1 MGGPVSAD
9 VPSGTVDDFAHM
21 WTWFATHCHD
31 TSPLYERI
39 SLAVAGDRAL
49 LEYLR
54 TVPPAAQLPPALLAA
69 VHYLVLDGADHALAA
84 IYAGEVHEDPGPPF
98 LNFWRAHRDAV
109 DHILASRHIQT
120 NDCGRS
126 ALIAP
131 ALTWVASRFD
141 IDRPLAL
148 VDVGASAGLNLRCDR
163 YRIDYGSFGATG
175 PDDSPV
181 RIVCKV
187 VGGRPPIAPRLPP
200 IVSRIGIDRSPVD
213 LGDPDD
219 VRWLLACVWP
229 DSGRLERTA
238 ASIRLAQADPPR
250 VLAADANEA
259 LPGVLAGLADGA
271 VATVVTT
278 WAFAYLAPGERQ
290 EFIGHLAAASHLRD
304 IAWVS
309 AEGPGTVEP
318 LEAEVAS
325 HPDRAG
331 SDVLGAVLFHA
342 GVPQTRL
349 LGFAQEHGGWIDWRA
364 D

>member
-1 MGGPVSAD
+1 
-9 VPSGTVDDFAHM
+9 
-21 WTWFATHCHD
+21 
-31 TSPLYERI
+31 
-39 SLAVAGDRAL
+39 
-49 LEYLR
+49 
-54 TVPPAAQLPPALLAA
+54 
-69 VHYLVLDGADHALAA
+69 
-84 IYAGEVHEDPGPPF
+84 
-98 LNFWRAHRDAV
+98 
-109 DHILASRHIQT
+109 
-120 NDCGRS
+120 
-126 ALIAP
+126 
-131 ALTWVASRFD
+131 
-141 IDRPLAL
+141 
-148 VDVGASAGLNLRCDR
+148 
-163 YRIDYGSFGATG
+163 
-175 PDDSPV
+175 
-181 RIVCKV
+181 
-187 VGGRPPIAPRLPP
+187 
-200 IVSRIGIDRSPVD
+200 VSRIGIDRSPVD

-271 VATVVTT
+271 VATVITT

-331 SDVLGAVLFHA
+331 SDVLGAVLFHD